1 MSSFDISVAESHVRK
16 AENDVEYYKR
26 ALDEAK
32 RNGNYKNQRK
42 SYRHS
47 NGKVGNSYDCNYW
60 SAQDELKKAKQ
71 HLKDVKERDRDERKA
86 EKAKEKEAREKEKAE
101 RSSSKSTSSS
111 SSSSYNSYRDDDDD
125 DNYTSSYSSSSYSDD
140 DDSDYSPTYS
150 SYTPSYSSSPSWLV
164 TLLLCLF
171 FGGFGAGTPTVVWSS
186 LSVPI
191 KRPYPF
197 SLILDPFLS
206 LKVVKIVDIS
216 YVLLMCFFIKRKHS
230 ISIFLICIFICIH
243 IYSI

>member
-171 FGGFGAGTPTVVWSS
+171 FGGFGAHRFYVGKKTTGLIQLFTCGGFAIWYMIDLVMIFFGAFKDSDGDY
-186 LSVPI
+186 I
-191 KRPYPF
+191 RPG
-197 SLILDPFLS
+197 
-206 LKVVKIVDIS
+206 
-216 YVLLMCFFIKRKHS
+216 RR
-230 ISIFLICIFICIH
+230 
-243 IYSI
+243 